1 MTKKRYIQPTSDPFV
16 ADVRLAIKKLELK
29 RKPLLLTTFDDVGFK
44 EALAESEIEYTIYC
58 RGMIDGAKQQ
68 LAKILEQEKVESQLN
83 HGLPPLGSSWHEYP
97 EWFRVAYNDLRS
109 QEYSG
114 GGSQ

>member
-1 MTKKRYIQPTSDPFV
+1 MTKKRYIPPTSDPFV

-29 RKPLLLTTFDDVGFK
+29 RKPC
-44 EALAESEIEYTIYC
+44 S
-58 RGMIDGAKQQ
+58 
-68 LAKILEQEKVESQLN
+68 EQEKVESQLN